1 MELSSYPKVYAI
13 GHRNIKGITDSE
25 VLIEEKI
32 DGSQFSFAVLNGELH
47 CRSKGAIIYPDAPEK
62 MFVKAIQTAVGLK
75 PQLTEGCVYRCEYL
89 EKPKHNALAYDRV
102 PNRNLILFDIM
113 FGPEDYMAYEDK
125 AVIAQRLGLEVVPC
139 LFQGKVDTINDLTV
153 LLEKTS
159 ILGGQK
165 IEGFVIKNYNLF
177 TDDKKFACGK
187 FVSEAFKEVHGKEW
201 KGANPCGKDFVQQII
216 DQYRSESRWQKAIQH
231 LREDGRLDGSPK
243 DIGALISL
251 AKQDTKEE
259 CADVIKE
266 KLFEHFWKQ
275 IERGITAGLPEW
287 YKEQLMA
294 SEFEEIPSNT
304 QYTPTATQP
313 GSSTPC
319 SG

>member
-13 GHRNIKGITDSE
+13 GHRNIKGITDAE

-62 MFVKAIQTAVGLK
+62 MFVKAIQTAIDLK
-75 PQLTEGCVYRCEYL
+75 PQLAEGCVYRCEYL

-125 AVIAQRLGLEVVPC
+125 AVIAQRLGLEVVPR

-153 LLEKTS
+153 LLEKIS

-187 FVSEAFKEVHGKEW
+187 FVSEAFKEVHNKEW
-201 KGANPCGKDFVQQII
+201 KESNPGGKDYIQILI
-216 DQYRSESRWQKAIQH
+216 EQYRTKTRWNKAIQH
-231 LREDGRLDGSPK
+231 LKETGRLDGSPR
-243 DIGALISL
+243 DIGPLIN
-251 AKQDTKEE
+251 AVKTDIKDE
-259 CADVIKE
+259 CVDDIKD
-266 KLFEHFWKQ
+266 KLFTHFWKQ

-304 QYTPTATQP
+304 QCTATATAP
-313 GSSTPC
+313 GT
-319 SG
+319 